1 MERLEYFS
9 IFIFFLASD
18 RKWQNILISS
28 YSFIV
33 LVELVVDLDSLGD
46 QAKEVEILH
55 VAGSVVEHPG
65 LAVVVAVVGVA
76 AIVSRKG
83 EISIIRPHCEGW
95 PLLRVGGNEVE
106 DEADHHPSSHD
117 DPGVGQDGGVDC

>member
-1 MERLEYFS
+1 MTKYL
-9 IFIFFLASD
+9 D
-18 RKWQNILISS
+18 SS
-28 YSFIV
+28 YSFIL

-76 AIVSRKG
+76 AVVSRRENLK
-83 EISIIRPHCEGW
+83 H
-95 PLLRVGGNEVE
+95 
-106 DEADHHPSSHD
+106 
-117 DPGVGQDGGVDC
+117 